1 MPAMGLA
8 CLTLTVHY
16 YLVLV
21 SSCFLLLLY
30 FLPYSSVPGNTANS
44 YGHAP
49 RLAMARALLLVR
61 CCWTGHT
68 GTPP

>member
-8 CLTLTVHY
+8 CLTVHY

-21 SSCFLLLLY
+21 SSCLLLSLC
-30 FLPYSSVPGNTANS
+30 FLPDSSVPGNTANS

-49 RLAMARALLLVR
+49 GLVMARALLLVH
-61 CCWTGHT
+61 CC
-68 GTPP
+68 